1 VKHPYRDFAIM
12 TAISGVVMFLVM
24 YLMIDTLADFR
35 FNLNTLYMTAA
46 MLAPMAII
54 MVAMMGHM
62 YGDKRLNGLIYAVS
76 ALVFVTSVAF
86 VRTQTTIGDRDF
98 LTSMIPHHSGAILMC
113 REASL
118 TDPEIIALC
127 REITVSQRREI
138 EQMNRLL
145 AQR

>member
-1 VKHPYRDFAIM
+1 MSSRK
-12 TAISGVVMFLVM
+12 
-24 YLMIDTLADFR
+24 AD
-35 FNLNTLYMTAA
+35 
-46 MLAPMAII
+46 
-54 MVAMMGHM
+54 V
-62 YGDKRLNGLIYAVS
+62 
-76 ALVFVTSVAF
+76 

-145 AQR
+145 ARR